1 MDGHMNQLL
10 DKIAAAIGRTHILEG
25 ADVSERYAVDWSREN
40 PCKPAVVLRPTSTQQ
55 VSAILRLCN
64 EARQPLVTQGGMT
77 GLAGGATPQTGE
89 WVLSL
94 EKMNGIVELDA
105 DSMTLTARAG
115 TPLETLQN
123 AAREAG
129 LMLPLDLGAR
139 GSCTIGGNIA
149 TNAGGNQVIQ
159 YGMTRSLVLGLEAV
173 MADGTIISSRNKLLK
188 NNTGFDLKHLFIG
201 SEGSLGIVTE
211 AILRLFPA
219 TSSRQSAL
227 CAMDNFSDVVA
238 LLKVMK
244 RKLPVISAFEAMW
257 ASYFRHAVDVIKCRR
272 DPFEHPYNY
281 YVLLESEGND
291 PDMDEERFQSALFEE
306 LESGRIADAVI
317 SRSGQDRQ
325 DFWAIRDS
333 VGEILRSLRH
343 EANFDIGIP
352 LSETEDCI
360 REIDT
365 ELNQVFPG
373 LFLLIFGHV
382 GDGNL
387 HLIATTGKPED
398 TRTIYDI
405 VYRIT
410 GAHQGGIA
418 AEHGIGMLKKPWLH
432 LSRSQDEIALMRTLK
447 AAFDP
452 NNILNPGRVI

>member
-1 MDGHMNQLL
+1 MNQLL
-10 DKIAAAIGRTHILEG
+10 EKIAAATDRSLILEG
-25 ADVSERYAVDWSREN
+25 ADISERYAVDWSREN
-40 PCKPAVVLRPTSTQQ
+40 PCKPDVVLRPVNTLQ

-77 GLAGGATPQTGE
+77 GLAGGATPQPGE
-89 WVLSL
+89 WVISL
-94 EKMNGIVELDA
+94 EKMNGIVELDT
-105 DSMTLTARAG
+105 DSMTLTAKAG

-123 AAREAG
+123 AAREVG

-227 CAMDNFSDVVA
+227 CGMEQFSDVVA

-257 ASYFRHAVDVIKCRR
+257 SSYFRHAVDVIKCRR

-317 SRSGQDRQ
+317 SQSTKDRQ

-352 LSETEDCI
+352 LSETEACI
-360 REIDT
+360 REIDA

-410 GAHQGGIA
+410 GEHQGGIA

>member
-1 MDGHMNQLL
+1 MNQLL

>member
-1 MDGHMNQLL
+1 MNQLL
-10 DKIAAAIGRTHILEG
+10 DKIAAATGRSLILEG
-25 ADVSERYAVDWSREN
+25 ADISERYAVDWSREN
-40 PCKPAVVLRPTSTQQ
+40 PCKPAVVLRPVNTLQ
-55 VSAILRLCN
+55 VSTILRLCN

-77 GLAGGATPQTGE
+77 GLAGGATPQPGE

-105 DSMTLTARAG
+105 DSMTLTAKAG

-188 NNTGFDLKHLFIG
+188 NNTGFDLKHIFIG

-227 CAMDNFSDVVA
+227 CGMEQFSDVVA
-238 LLKVMK
+238 LLKMMK

-257 ASYFRHAVDVIKCRR
+257 ASYFRYAVDVIKCRR
-272 DPFEHPYNY
+272 DPFENPYNY

-291 PDMDEERFQSALFEE
+291 LDMDEERFPSALFEE
-306 LESGRIADAVI
+306 LESGLITDAVI
-317 SRSGQDRQ
+317 SRSTQDRQ

-333 VGEILRSLRH
+333 VGEILHSLRH

-352 LSETEDCI
+352 LSETEGCI

-365 ELNQVFPG
+365 ELNRVFPG

-432 LSRSQDEIALMRTLK
+432 LSRSQEEIALMRTLK

>member
-1 MDGHMNQLL
+1 
-10 DKIAAAIGRTHILEG
+10 
-25 ADVSERYAVDWSREN
+25 
-40 PCKPAVVLRPTSTQQ
+40 
-55 VSAILRLCN
+55 
-64 EARQPLVTQGGMT
+64 
-77 GLAGGATPQTGE
+77 
-89 WVLSL
+89 
-94 EKMNGIVELDA
+94 
-105 DSMTLTARAG
+105 
-115 TPLETLQN
+115 
-123 AAREAG
+123 
-129 LMLPLDLGAR
+129 
-139 GSCTIGGNIA
+139 
-149 TNAGGNQVIQ
+149 
-159 YGMTRSLVLGLEAV
+159 
-173 MADGTIISSRNKLLK
+173 
-188 NNTGFDLKHLFIG
+188 
-201 SEGSLGIVTE
+201 
-211 AILRLFPA
+211 
-219 TSSRQSAL
+219 
-227 CAMDNFSDVVA
+227 
-238 LLKVMK
+238 
-244 RKLPVISAFEAMW
+244 
-257 ASYFRHAVDVIKCRR
+257 
-272 DPFEHPYNY
+272 
-281 YVLLESEGND
+281 VLLESEGND